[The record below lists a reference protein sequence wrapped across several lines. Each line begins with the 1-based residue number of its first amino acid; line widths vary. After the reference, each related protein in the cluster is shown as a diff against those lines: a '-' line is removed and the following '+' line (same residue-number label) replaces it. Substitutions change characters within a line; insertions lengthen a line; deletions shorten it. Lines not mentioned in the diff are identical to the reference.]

1 MTHGNEPCGLAAVH
15 FLLQPEVQKKLQG
28 RVILVLNNVE
38 GAQRYF
44 AATSDDDRRD
54 ARISDA
60 NMNRIPEMFDSAA
73 AHGYELKRLAE
84 LLPVFVL
91 ADFGIDFH
99 SFPLVGPPM
108 VIDVKGGDKRTETFI
123 QHLPVPVRITNMV
136 PVQDGHP
143 LGWYIGG
150 KEKNIP
156 VIEIE
161 CGAHEDEKSFE
172 IAIQTVTSALIS
184 NGFLDLPATKRTMR
198 QQVYRVLDAVW
209 FPDASYSLSRAHTT
223 LGPIQKGEVLATGDD
238 SPIVAKEDCVALFG
252 RNTLKMRDT
261 TEAAHE
267 MLWLARLEGEREFL
281 SVNGAADEN

>member
-1 MTHGNEPCGLAAVH
+1 MASIADLKAAFHQLSTSSFMGVQGVMSLGPSSGKTILISSMTHGNEPCGLAAVH

-123 QHLPVPVRITNMV
+123 QHLPVAVTRASPMRI
-136 PVQDGHP
+136 
-143 LGWYIGG
+143 
-150 KEKNIP
+150 
-156 VIEIE
+156 
-161 CGAHEDEKSFE
+161 
-172 IAIQTVTSALIS
+172 
-184 NGFLDLPATKRTMR
+184 
-198 QQVYRVLDAVW
+198 
-209 FPDASYSLSRAHTT
+209 
-223 LGPIQKGEVLATGDD
+223 
-238 SPIVAKEDCVALFG
+238 
-252 RNTLKMRDT
+252 
-261 TEAAHE
+261 
-267 MLWLARLEGEREFL
+267 
-281 SVNGAADEN
+281 